1 MKILEKIKNK
11 QKDIHGNAPITIA
24 FLGDSVTQGCFEL
37 YKTGS
42 ESFETE
48 FRVEEG
54 YHTKLRALLQML
66 YPSVPVNMIHAGI
79 SGNTAQQGL
88 ERVQRDVCTY
98 NPDLTIVCFGLND
111 SCRGADRLE
120 GYIADLRKIFHK
132 LKACDSEIIFM
143 TPNLMADQ
151 VSDEVTDEYTR
162 NVYKNMIERAGN
174 SLEIFLEHAKVLCA
188 KENIPVC
195 DCYKTWKSLKDND
208 VNVIRLLA
216 NRINHPIEKMHW
228 LFAIMLL
235 KQIFEEEIL

>member
-11 QKDIHGNAPITIA
+11 QNDIHQNPSITIA

-42 ESFETE
+42 ESFQPE
-48 FRVEEG
+48 FYVEEG

-66 YPSVPVNMIHAGI
+66 YPSVPINMIQAGI

-88 ERVQRDVCTY
+88 QRIERDVCAY
-98 NPDLTIVCFGLND
+98 NPDLTVVCFGLND
-111 SCRGADRLE
+111 SCRGLERLE
-120 GYIADLRKIFHK
+120 GYISDLEEIFKK
-132 LKACDSEIIFM
+132 LKSCNSEIIFM

-151 VSDEVTDEYTR
+151 VSEEITDEYTKG
-162 NVYKNMIERAGN
+162 VYKDMIERAGD
-174 SLEIFLEHAKVLCA
+174 SLETFIENA
-188 KENIPVC
+188 KELCKKENVPVC
-195 DCYKTWKSLKDND
+195 DCYKTWKTLKEND
-208 VNVIRLLA
+208 VNVIRLLS
-216 NRINHPIEKMHW
+216 NRINHPTEKMHW